1 MENKPVAIK
10 IYTDLKDT
18 ASITS
23 AINQMELKKINVE
36 YSFPKA
42 FDIKEDEIIII
53 QIKNNESKLIDR
65 ILSKKNGLENKV
77 IFVIRDSNALLISTL
92 AKFGFN
98 QIFIFPFE
106 IYKFISHLNDI
117 ILNKAYRTSRKSGAL
132 INQDN
137 FKSLIGKSKEFTKII
152 DLAKKVSENSTS
164 SVLILGETGT
174 GKGLLARAIHNNSK
188 FGNSPFVDIVCSA
201 IPENLLESE
210 LFGYEKGAF
219 TNAHVK
225 KLGLFELAENG
236 TLFLDE
242 VGDLSLNLQVKLL
255 RVIEKK
261 VIRRLGGVK
270 DIPVNARIIS
280 ATNKD
285 LEQMLEMNLFR
296 RDLYHRLNVISLE
309 IPPLRNRTEDILLLA
324 NHFVKEFNHQ
334 FNKNVKII
342 DMDKELKNFML
353 NYHWP
358 GNVREIRNAVE
369 RAVLLSEDQKL
380 LMKDFTT
387 LLNNVSLNSAEVKD
401 NLKNLPQYLRLDLN
415 YSSVD
420 LRSLEKL
427 YAKEVLNKMEG
438 NKSKTAKVLG
448 ISRPKLDSLLKENLQ
463 F

>member
-1 MENKPVAIK
+1 MMENKPVAIK
-10 IYTDLKDT
+10 IFTDLKDT
-18 ASITS
+18 ASITA
-23 AINQMELKKINVE
+23 AINQMELKNFNVE

-77 IFVIRDSNALLISTL
+77 IFVIRDNNALLISTL

-106 IYKFISHLNDI
+106 IYKFISYLNDI

-132 INQDN
+132 VDQDN
-137 FKSLIGKSKEFTKII
+137 FKSLIGKSKEFTRVIE
-152 DLAKKVSENSTS
+152 LAQKVSENSTS

-261 VIRRLGGVK
+261 VIRRLGGIK

-285 LEQMLEMNLFR
+285 LEEMLKMNLFR
-296 RDLYHRLNVISLE
+296 RDLYHRLNVISFE
-309 IPPLRNRTEDILLLA
+309 MPPLRNRTEDILLLA
-324 NHFVKEFNHQ
+324 DYFVKEFNHQ
-334 FNKNVKII
+334 FDKNVKVI
-342 DMDKELKNFML
+342 DKELKNFML

-358 GNVREIRNAVE
+358 GNVREMRNAVE

-380 LMKDFTT
+380 RMKDFTT
-387 LLNNVSLNSAEVKD
+387 LLNNVTLNTPEVKD

-415 YSSVD
+415 FSNVD

-427 YAKEVLNKMEG
+427 YAKEVLNKMDG
-438 NKSKTAKVLG
+438 NKSKTAKVLR
-448 ISRPKLDSLLKENLQ
+448 ISRPKLDSLLNEK
-463 F
+463 